1 MAPRYKIYAMRW
13 SEVFTDFEMR
23 HSYLNERL
31 CLERDKLQTSD
42 LSADGIVKQQ
52 EQNTAIMPAE
62 MAATK

>member
-1 MAPRYKIYAMRW
+1 MHLICHG
-13 SEVFTDFEMR
+13 SFILLETDFEMR

-62 MAATK
+62 MPATK

>member
-1 MAPRYKIYAMRW
+1 
-13 SEVFTDFEMR
+13 MR

-62 MAATK
+62 MPATK